1 MKFVFKFRSNG
12 LHSLDSTSIILDKFF
27 NGVEWSCCEGAGN
40 ETNDKDKGLGHFI
53 LLKLYGCDYL
63 LNLNELI
70 YLFINVLIK
79 YDFHKEIIALS
90 ITRISWEY
98 SSNLILL
105 LQILNYSYEKAKKK
119 YHCGLSLDA
128 AAFHL

>member
-1 MKFVFKFRSNG
+1 MVYIPWIPQASFLTSSLTVSNG
-12 LHSLDSTSIILDKFF
+12 VAAKVQATRPMIRIRALDILF
-27 NGVEWSCCEGAGN
+27 
-40 ETNDKDKGLGHFI
+40 

-90 ITRISWEY
+90 ITQISWEY

-105 LQILNYSYEKAKKK
+105 LHILNYSYEKAKKK
-119 YHCGLSLDA
+119 YHCGLSLCGS
-128 AAFHL
+128 FSSLIL